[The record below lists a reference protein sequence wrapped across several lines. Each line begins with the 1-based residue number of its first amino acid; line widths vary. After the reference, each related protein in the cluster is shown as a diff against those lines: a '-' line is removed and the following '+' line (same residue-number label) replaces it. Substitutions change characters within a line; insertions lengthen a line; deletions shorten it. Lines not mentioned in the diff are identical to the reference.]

1 MTPTEN
7 ISKPKNYLWLDLLK
21 GIAMIAVVVDHLFS
35 YYQNLIIQYHTGFHV
50 SLFILIAGFTSAI
63 SIQNRGGVVDFSY
76 ICQRIKKVFIPYLIA
91 TLVYCLYFGY
101 FDLATI
107 FKKIYTFSVAGPL
120 YFVFFYIQLIAIS
133 YFVYKIINH
142 QKSKILDIPL
152 IIIFYLLSSFFN
164 KYKIINSFY
173 GGSGFLFGG
182 SFFFLFVIGIFAKK
196 YEQIFENKQI
206 NLVLFFASLILL
218 SIYEFF
224 DLVSKSW
231 SNPAN
236 NYLIGY
242 TLIVLSLVISI
253 YQLFLKKFPNFLKPI
268 TIIGK
273 NSLSVFLY
281 HTLVIYIFSKIFGYY
296 FLLSTFYFLL
306 LLISLYLPILF
317 SYLYKNVKLNLKP
330 TNALN

>member
-35 YYQNLIIQYHTGFHV
+35 YYQNLTIQYHTGFHV

-120 YFVFFYIQLIAIS
+120 YFVFFYIQLISIS
-133 YFVYKIINH
+133 YLLFKIINH
-142 QKSKILDIPL
+142 QKSKFFDIPL
-152 IIIFYLLSSFFN
+152 IIIFYLLALLFN

-173 GGSGFLFGG
+173 GGSGVLFGG
-182 SFFFLFVIGIFAKK
+182 SFFFLFILGIFAKK
-196 YEQIFENKQI
+196 YEQIFENKKI
-206 NLVLFFASLILL
+206 NLGLLFSSLILL
-218 SIYEFF
+218 SVYEFF
-224 DLVSKSW
+224 DLISKSW

-236 NYLIGY
+236 NWLLGY
-242 TLIVLSLVISI
+242 TLIVLSLVVSV

-268 TIIGK
+268 TIVGK

-281 HTLVIYIFSKIFGYY
+281 HTLVIYIFSK
-296 FLLSTFYFLL
+296 LLTKSYSLLTFFYLL
-306 LLISLYLPILF
+306 LTSIYLPILF
-317 SYLYKNVKLNLKP
+317 STLYRYLKLKSSH
-330 TNALN
+330 